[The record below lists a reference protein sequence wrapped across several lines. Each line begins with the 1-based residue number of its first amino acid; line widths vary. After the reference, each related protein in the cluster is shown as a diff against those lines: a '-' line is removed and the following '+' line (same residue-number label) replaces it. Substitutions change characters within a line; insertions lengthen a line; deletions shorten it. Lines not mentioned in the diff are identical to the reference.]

1 MDELPHPIAH
11 LRRPTQLV
19 APLHQRTLNS
29 EAPKEGETCAAF
41 LERAVDFS
49 SSHGVTTERVM
60 TDSDWSYKNTTRLDD
75 LNAANPNRKRPCRP
89 QT

>member
-1 MDELPHPIAH
+1 MTQGLDSAPGPDVAFGITNLDELPHPIAH

-49 SSHGVTTERVM
+49 SSHGVTT
-60 TDSDWSYKNTTRLDD
+60 DD
-75 LNAANPNRKRPCRP
+75 R
-89 QT
+89 